1 MRAHAAHAAAALH
14 IVTNATI
21 KLSLIPYSDIGVILL
36 HGYSNRIVSISI
48 YVLTRTFI
56 SDTS

>member
-21 KLSLIPYSDIGVILL
+21 KLSRIPYSDIAVILL
-36 HGYSNRIVSISI
+36 HGYSTALRHI
-48 YVLTRTFI
+48 
-56 SDTS
+56 